1 MVPGMFLTGWVWLQL
16 RRSIAILPQDPVLFG
31 GSVRENLDPFE
42 EHAEDALWSA
52 LEQAQMS
59 EKIRA
64 LPEALDA
71 PCGLGGEGFSVG
83 ERQLLCLARAVLK
96 KEAQILVM
104 DEATASVDAETD
116 AVLQSMVRQVFTTHT
131 VLAIAHR
138 INTIIDY
145 DKIVCLDSGRV
156 VECDSP
162 AELLASGGHFAQLCV
177 DAGVSLSSI
186 NDAGNAGG
194 AQ

>member
-1 MVPGMFLTGWVWLQL
+1 M
-16 RRSIAILPQDPVLFG
+16 LFG

-42 EHAEDALWSA
+42 EHTEDVLWHALD
-52 LEQAQMS
+52 QAQMS
-59 EKIRA
+59 VKIHE
-64 LPEALDA
+64 LPDALDA

-96 KEAQILVM
+96 TGAQILVM

-116 AVLQSMVRQVFTTHT
+116 ALLQAMVRQIFTTHT

-138 INTIIDY
+138 INTIVDY

-162 AELLASGGHFAQLCV
+162 AKLLATGGFFAQLCA

-186 NDAGNAGG
+186 GGAGG
-194 AQ
+194 AHP